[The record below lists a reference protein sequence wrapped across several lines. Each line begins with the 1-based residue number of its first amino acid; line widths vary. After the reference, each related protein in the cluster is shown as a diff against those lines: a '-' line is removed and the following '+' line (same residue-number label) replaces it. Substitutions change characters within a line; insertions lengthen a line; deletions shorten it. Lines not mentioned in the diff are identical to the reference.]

1 MRKIIAVFLAMTMA
15 FSMAMVVSA
24 SEVSD
29 SVDEMVAF
37 YNAEG
42 KNYITEMPEALSRD
56 YGDIIRIADQCIL
69 DLYGSDEMTS
79 TSDDFVLDQY
89 CSVIQMGVC
98 LDITDEGL
106 CERLQDFVYEAAKYY
121 IQYNKGRSS
130 TSEIPV
136 TEATEYSAKPGIE
149 PRLAA
154 GNYNAK
160 NAVAYAKEWTDP
172 DEELTN
178 PSYTRYDSDCTNF
191 VSQALYA
198 GGISQISGSRT
209 DTAAWFYEWGLVA
222 IPSYTWSG
230 AQNLYDHLKSY
241 SSNVTKVTSTADLEV
256 GDILQF
262 DTLPDDGTF
271 HIGHTAIITKMEG
284 TTWDKIYVTYHS
296 TDREDYAVS
305 NLVTKAGYIPYAW
318 AIN

>member
-136 TEATEYSAKPGIE
+136 TEATEYNGPLVKTT
-149 PRLAA
+149 L
-154 GNYNAK
+154 
-160 NAVAYAKEWTDP
+160 
-172 DEELTN
+172 EEIIVN
-178 PSYTRYDSDCTNF
+178 
-191 VSQALYA
+191 
-198 GGISQISGSRT
+198 
-209 DTAAWFYEWGLVA
+209 
-222 IPSYTWSG
+222 
-230 AQNLYDHLKSY
+230 
-241 SSNVTKVTSTADLEV
+241 
-256 GDILQF
+256 
-262 DTLPDDGTF
+262 TF
-271 HIGHTAIITKMEG
+271 
-284 TTWDKIYVTYHS
+284 
-296 TDREDYAVS
+296 
-305 NLVTKAGYIPYAW
+305 
-318 AIN
+318 

>member
-160 NAVAYAKEWTDP
+160 NAVAYA
-172 DEELTN
+172 
-178 PSYTRYDSDCTNF
+178 
-191 VSQALYA
+191 
-198 GGISQISGSRT
+198 GICKRMDRPRRRT
-209 DTAAWFYEWGLVA
+209 
-222 IPSYTWSG
+222 
-230 AQNLYDHLKSY
+230 HKSF
-241 SSNVTKVTSTADLEV
+241 LHE
-256 GDILQF
+256 I
-262 DTLPDDGTF
+262 
-271 HIGHTAIITKMEG
+271 
-284 TTWDKIYVTYHS
+284 
-296 TDREDYAVS
+296 
-305 NLVTKAGYIPYAW
+305 
-318 AIN
+318 